1 MIGALK
7 SNSLSL
13 LGDAIAMSVD
23 VFSYIT
29 NLFAESSKD
38 YHYQSNSRSSE
49 FKRIATEIAIPS
61 FSVVCLLGVTGY
73 ISYDAIL
80 VLQHPPEVD
89 DVPIAYLYGF
99 ATLNLLIDVM
109 CAMLFYR
116 RGREVFEEPRTMLN
130 IPTISLET
138 SVDSE
143 EEFGH
148 LDEDLDG
155 GYSYSSTGSVISN
168 SSSSSSRNDETFVPA
183 ATKKNLNMMSAWTHV
198 GGDTIRTISVLA
210 AATVSMF
217 SGIDGDICDAWAAI
231 IVSLTILV
239 MTVPLMIDIYTV
251 ACSFDDE
258 QQGHS
263 RGYSPIKTKEP
274 IL

>member
-1 MIGALK
+1 
-7 SNSLSL
+7 
-13 LGDAIAMSVD
+13 MSVD

-49 FKRIATEIAIPS
+49 FKRVATEIAIPS
-61 FSVVCLLGVTGY
+61 FSVICLLGVTGY
-73 ISYDAIL
+73 ISYDAFL
-80 VLQHPPEVD
+80 VLRHPPEVD
-89 DVPIAYLYGF
+89 DVPIVYLYGF
-99 ATLNLLIDVM
+99 ATVNLLIDVM

-116 RGREVFEEPRTMLN
+116 RGREVFEEPRATLKV
-130 IPTISLET
+130 PTISLET

-155 GYSYSSTGSVISN
+155 GYSYSSTHGVSSS
-168 SSSSSSRNDETFVPA
+168 SSSSSSRNYFVPA

-210 AATVSMF
+210 AATVSML

-239 MTVPLMIDIYTV
+239 MTVPLIADIYTV

-258 QQGHS
+258 QQGDS